1 MDPVDYDVI
10 IVGGGSAGC
19 ALANRLSADPG
30 IRVLVL
36 EAGRPDYRWD
46 VFIHMPAALA
56 FPIGSRFYDWGY
68 RSEPEPFMGGRRIY
82 HARGKVL
89 GGSSSINGMIF
100 QRGNPLDYERW
111 AAEPGMADWDYA
123 HCLPY
128 FRRMEDCLAAAPDD
142 PWRGHGGP
150 LGLERGPATNPLF
163 SAFFEA
169 VQQAGYGLTDDVNGQ
184 RQEGFAAFDRNIR
197 RGRRLSAARAYLH
210 PVTTRPNLKVE
221 TGAFVRNV
229 VFEGRRAVGVVYDK
243 GTWPAREVRGGEVI
257 LCGGAINTPQL
268 LQLSGVGAPA
278 DLEPL
283 GIPVVADLPGVGE
296 NLQDHL
302 EVYIQHACT
311 QPVSMQP
318 ALQVWRRPWI
328 GFQWLFFRR
337 GPGAT
342 NHFEGG
348 GFARSNDAVGYPNL
362 MFHFLPLAIRYDGTG
377 PKGGHGYQVHI
388 GPMYSDA
395 RGSVKVVSR
404 DPRAHPALRFNYLST
419 EQDRREWVEAIHVAR
434 AILAQPAFAP
444 YDGGETSP
452 GPAVETDAQIL
463 DWVARDAETALHPS
477 CTAKMGTDA
486 LAVVDPATMRVH
498 GVDGLRVVD
507 ASVFPFVTNGNIY
520 APVMMVAEK
529 AADRIL
535 GVTPLPPESLAF
547 FRRLP
552 ADDVP
557 ARDAPTPHV
566 VLSGEGSARG

>member
-1 MDPVDYDVI
+1 VAAVDFDFI

-30 IRVLVL
+30 NRVLVL

-56 FPIGSRFYDWGY
+56 FPIGSRFYDWRY
-68 RSEPEPFMGGRRIY
+68 RSEPEPFMGGRRVY

-100 QRGNPLDYERW
+100 QRGNPMDLERW
-111 AAEPGMADWDYA
+111 AADPGMADWDYA

-128 FRRMEDCLAAAPDD
+128 FRRMEDCLAASEDD
-142 PWRGHGGP
+142 AYRGHGGP
-150 LGLERGPATNPLF
+150 LGLERGPATSPLF
-163 SAFFEA
+163 GAFFEA
-169 VQQAGYGLTDDVNGQ
+169 VQQAGYQLTSDVNGE
-184 RQEGFAAFDRNIR
+184 RQEGFAPFDRNIR

-210 PVTTRPNLKVE
+210 PVTNRPNLKVE
-221 TGAFVRNV
+221 TRAFVRRV
-229 VFEGRRAVGVVYDK
+229 LFDGQRAVGVVYDQ
-243 GTWPAREVRGGEVI
+243 GTWPSREVRGGEVI
-257 LCGGAINTPQL
+257 LCGGAINTPQI
-268 LQLSGVGAPA
+268 LQLSGVGAA
-278 DLEPL
+278 AELEAL
-283 GIPVVADLPGVGE
+283 GVPVVADLPGVGE

-302 EVYIQHACT
+302 EVYVQYACT

-318 ALQVWRRPWI
+318 ALQLWRRPWI
-328 GFQWLFFRR
+328 GFQWLFLRR

-348 GFARSNDAVGYPNL
+348 GFARSNDEVAYPNL

-377 PKGGHGYQVHI
+377 PNGGHGYQVHV

-395 RGSVKVVSR
+395 RGTVKIRSR
-404 DPRAHPALRFNYLST
+404 DPYEHPALRFNYLST

-434 AILAQPAFAP
+434 QILTQPAFDA
-444 YDGGETSP
+444 YSGGETSP
-452 GPAVETDAQIL
+452 GPSVETDEEIL

-486 LAVVDPATMRVH
+486 MAVVDPTTMGVH
-498 GVDGLRVVD
+498 GLEGLSVVD
-507 ASVFPFVTNGNIY
+507 ASVFPYVTNANIY

-529 AADRIL
+529 AADLIL
-535 GVTPLPPESLAF
+535 GNTPLAPAVVPFYGRAVVTPAGG
-547 FRRLP
+547 
-552 ADDVP
+552 A
-557 ARDAPTPHV
+557 
-566 VLSGEGSARG
+566 